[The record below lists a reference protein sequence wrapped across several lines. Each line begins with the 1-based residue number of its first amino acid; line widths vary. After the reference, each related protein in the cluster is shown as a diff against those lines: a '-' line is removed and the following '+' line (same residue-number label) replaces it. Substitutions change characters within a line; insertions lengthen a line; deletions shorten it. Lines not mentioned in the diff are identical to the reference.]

1 MHFVTR
7 ETGYTQH
14 PPRQGN
20 KGMGIRFSPPAIVP
34 SKIVNV
40 PLQSTKRY
48 AGVNEGGARDREKK
62 KKKRESIYY
71 LRVESSKTC
80 DEYVICTHI

>member
-20 KGMGIRFSPPAIVP
+20 KGMGVHVSPSPTVP
-34 SKIVNV
+34 SKVVVNV
-40 PLQSTKRY
+40 PLESTKRY
-48 AGVNEGGARDREKK
+48 AGINEGKGQTWEREGIFITVL
-62 KKKRESIYY
+62 ESQKYTTTI
-71 LRVESSKTC
+71 RRRK
-80 DEYVICTHI
+80 

>member
-20 KGMGIRFSPPAIVP
+20 KGMGVHVPPSPSVP
-34 SKIVNV
+34 SKVVVNV
-40 PLQSTKRY
+40 PLESTKRY
-48 AGVNEGGARDREKK
+48 AGINEGKGQTWKREREKNIYNSLA
-62 KKKRESIYY
+62 ESKIHDND
-71 LRVESSKTC
+71 T
-80 DEYVICTHI
+80 